1 MKPAEIRALS
11 DAELN
16 ERVKTLKTEWRELR
30 FQEAV
35 GQLTAT
41 ARIRQIRKD
50 IARIHTIRTE
60 RRLDAATRAALAEQ
74 QGVTPAL

>member
-1 MKPAEIRALS
+1 MKAADVRAMNDETMEQTLS
-11 DAELN
+11 DLH
-16 ERVKTLKTEWRELR
+16 TEWRNLR

-50 IARIHTIRTE
+50 IARIHTVRTE
-60 RRLDAATRAALAEQ
+60 REIDAALTSLVDANR
-74 QGVTPAL
+74 G

>member
-1 MKPAEIRALS
+1 MSE
-11 DAELN
+11 EQM
-16 ERVKTLKTEWRELR
+16 ERQLTDLHTEWRNLR

-50 IARIHTIRTE
+50 IARIHTVRTE
-60 RRLDAATRAALAEQ
+60 RDIDAALTSLLETQR
-74 QGVTPAL
+74 G

>member
-1 MKPAEIRALS
+1 MKPAEIRAMS
-11 DAELN
+11 DEQLEHRLGELHG
-16 ERVKTLKTEWRELR
+16 EWRDLR

-60 RRLDAATRAALAEQ
+60 REMQHALEA
-74 QGVTPAL
+74 QGQAR

>member
-1 MKPAEIRALS
+1 MKPSEVRAL
-11 DAELN
+11 N
-16 ERVKTLKTEWRELR
+16 EFQLDEQLRDLHTEWRNLR

-41 ARIRQIRKD
+41 SRIGQIRRD

-60 RRLDAATRAALAEQ
+60 RRLDAAARLALAGAEE
-74 QGVTPAL
+74 

>member
-1 MKPAEIRALS
+1 MKPAEIRTM
-11 DAELN
+11 DDEKLN
-16 ERVKTLKTEWRELR
+16 EQLGELLGEWRNLR

-60 RRLDAATRAALAEQ
+60 REIEQELAS
-74 QGVTPAL
+74 PAGAGASGAR

>member
-1 MKPAEIRALS
+1 VKPADIRAMNEQQLS
-11 DAELN
+11 EQLGN
-16 ERVKTLKTEWRELR
+16 LRREWRELR

-50 IARIHTIRTE
+50 IARILTIRTE
-60 RRLDAATRAALAEQ
+60 RQMEAAAHAYLSEQ
-74 QGVTPAL
+74 QAAR

>member
-1 MKPAEIRALS
+1 MKPAEIRAMN
-11 DAELN
+11 DEKLN
-16 ERVKTLKTEWRELR
+16 DRIADLQSEWRTLR

-50 IARIHTIRTE
+50 IARIRTIQTE
-60 RRLDAATRAALAEQ
+60 REIELERAAVAGRES
-74 QGVTPAL
+74 

>member
-1 MKPAEIRALS
+1 MKPAEVRAMNEERLNEQLS
-11 DAELN
+11 DL
-16 ERVKTLKTEWRELR
+16 LGEWRALR

-50 IARIHTIRTE
+50 IARIKTIQTE
-60 RRLDAATRAALAEQ
+60 REIESELAATAGNRAE
-74 QGVTPAL
+74 

>member
-1 MKPAEIRALS
+1 VKPAEIRAMDDQRLIRQIE
-11 DAELN
+11 ELQS
-16 ERVKTLKTEWRELR
+16 EWRNLR

-50 IARIHTIRTE
+50 IARIKTIQTE
-60 RRLDAATRAALAEQ
+60 REIEAEQ
-74 QGVTPAL
+74 AVFAGNRAE